1 MFFRKSSENIN
12 PANVAKKS
20 IKSMDAVVTGVIL
33 GGIVASIY
41 GVKKLK
47 EKNDKQNQ
55 DEHINLVEE
64 TKNFPRRTFWSRV
77 FGKN

>member
-1 MFFRKSSENIN
+1 
-12 PANVAKKS
+12 
-20 IKSMDAVVTGVIL
+20 MDAVVTGVIL

-47 EKNDKQNQ
+47 ERTDKNSDE
-55 DEHINLVEE
+55 EHINLVEE
-64 TKNFPRRTFWSRV
+64 PKNFPRRGFWSRV